1 MPPQPKGTRY
11 DRPPHSCSLLKNERS
26 PEIFRENAGRI
37 SARWRPLAR
46 QPRAAQRSCR
56 AAGPIFRAGLA
67 IPPGPGASRSRTAN
81 YRSQPGTCRPR
92 AGEKEAEQDRLDHQQ
107 ELYDDGRGF
116 LDEGDYG
123 DAAKKFTELAQLAGP
138 QTDAA
143 LYWKAYADNRLGKRD
158 EAMASIADLKK
169 RFPQSRWKK
178 DAEALEI
185 EMRQSTGH
193 PVNPDSQSDDDLK
206 ILALQGIMNNDPS
219 KGIPALQK
227 YLAGSANPKDKSKAL
242 FLLVQT
248 GSPQAQEMLA
258 TIARGQ
264 SNPELQRKA
273 VEYLGMTGGKNSGK
287 LLGEIYSGTS
297 DIELK
302 RTVLRSFMMSN
313 NTEQVLALAKSE
325 TNETLKRDAI
335 RQLGMMGDK
344 ADLQNLYQSE
354 TSTDTKKEILQALF
368 LCGDSARLSEL
379 ALSEKNPE
387 LRQAAIRNLGLLG
400 AKDPALQAIYAK
412 ESDRSVKEEI
422 MEAYFLGGNASA
434 LVAVAKTEKDPE
446 LRKFAVSKL
455 SMMNSKEGNDYL
467 IELLQK

>member
-1 MPPQPKGTRY
+1 MTVRKSIGGSVKMNEQQESGAKTLAVCLLAGGLLLASPMTLGARGLQQRQSSEQAVKFQQDVTQG
-11 DRPPHSCSLLKNERS
+11 DREQEKNDRAQELAD
-26 PEIFRENAGRI
+26 RE
-37 SARWRPLAR
+37 
-46 QPRAAQRSCR
+46 Q
-56 AAGPIFRAGLA
+56 
-67 IPPGPGASRSRTAN
+67 
-81 YRSQPGTCRPR
+81 
-92 AGEKEAEQDRLDHQQ
+92 EKKDEEQAHLDRMQ
-107 ELYDDGRGF
+107 ELYDDGRGY

-123 DAAKKFTELAQLAGP
+123 DAAKKFSELAQLAGP

-143 LYWKAYADNRLGKRD
+143 LYWKAYADNKMGKRD

-185 EMRQSTGH
+185 EMRQGTGH

-219 KGIPALQK
+219 RGIPLLQK

-242 FLLVQT
+242 FLLVQS
-248 GSPQAQEMLA
+248 GSPQAQDMLA

-287 LLGEIYSGTS
+287 LLNEIYFSTS
-297 DIELK
+297 DIDVK
-302 RTVLRSFMMSN
+302 RAVLRSYMMSN
-313 NTEQVLALAKSE
+313 NQEQVLALAKKE
-325 TNETLKRDAI
+325 TNDSLKRDAI

-344 ADLQNLYQSE
+344 ADLQSLYQSE

-368 LCGDSARLSEL
+368 LSGDSARLSEL

-387 LRQAAIRNLGLLG
+387 LRKAAIRSLGLMG
-400 AKDPALQAIYAK
+400 AKDPSLQAIYAK
-412 ESDRSVKEEI
+412 ETDRGVKEEI
-422 MEAYFLGGNASA
+422 MNAYFLGGNAGA
-434 LVAVAKTEKDPE
+434 LGAVAKTEKDPE
-446 LRKFAVSKL
+446 LKKVAVSKL
-455 SMMNSKEGNDYL
+455 SLMNSKEGNEYL
-467 IELLQK
+467 MELLQK

>member
-1 MPPQPKGTRY
+1 MTVRKSIGGSVKMNEQQESGAKTLAVCLLAGGLLLASPMTLGARGLQQRQSSEQAVKFQQDVTQG
-11 DRPPHSCSLLKNERS
+11 DREQEKNDRAQELAD
-26 PEIFRENAGRI
+26 RE
-37 SARWRPLAR
+37 
-46 QPRAAQRSCR
+46 Q
-56 AAGPIFRAGLA
+56 
-67 IPPGPGASRSRTAN
+67 
-81 YRSQPGTCRPR
+81 
-92 AGEKEAEQDRLDHQQ
+92 EKKDEEQAHLDRMQ
-107 ELYDDGRGF
+107 ELYDDGRGY

-123 DAAKKFTELAQLAGP
+123 DAAKKFSELAQLAGP

-143 LYWKAYADNRLGKRD
+143 LYWKAYADNKMGKRD

-185 EMRQSTGH
+185 EMRQGTGH

-219 KGIPALQK
+219 RGIPLLQK

-242 FLLVQT
+242 FLLVQS
-248 GSPQAQEMLA
+248 GSPQAQDMLA

-287 LLGEIYSGTS
+287 LLNEIYFSTS
-297 DIELK
+297 DIDVK
-302 RTVLRSFMMSN
+302 RAVLRSYMMSN
-313 NTEQVLALAKSE
+313 NQEQVLALAKKE
-325 TNETLKRDAI
+325 TNDSLKRDAI

-344 ADLQNLYQSE
+344 ADLQSLYQSE
-354 TSTDTKKEILQALF
+354 TSTDTKKEVLQALF
-368 LCGDSARLSEL
+368 LSGDSARLSEL

-387 LRQAAIRNLGLLG
+387 LRKAAIRSLGLMG
-400 AKDPALQAIYAK
+400 AKDPSLQAIYAK
-412 ESDRSVKEEI
+412 ETDRGVKEEI
-422 MEAYFLGGNASA
+422 MNAYFLGGNAGA

-446 LRKFAVSKL
+446 LKKVAVSKL
-455 SMMNSKEGNDYL
+455 SLMNSKEGNEYL
-467 IELLQK
+467 MELLQK